1 MKKIIFTLFILFN
14 FLANAQVT
22 FKPGVKAGITL
33 SKFTGIIEDKN
44 NFNSIVHKTSFS
56 IKPDFYLGVLGTIDF
71 TRFYALQP
79 EVLYQRQGSIVSN
92 LNEFDSVKVSLSYLS
107 LNAANKFKFNK
118 LNLQVVPSLDFLLD
132 KNYNVEN
139 EVDISCALGVGYQIN
154 QNLGV
159 EMRAKWGAIPVL
171 YTEPILLGQTSSRM
185 SHGNFS
191 IQIGLT
197 YSFSK

>member
-44 NFNSIVHKTSFS
+44 NFNSIVRKTSFS

-132 KNYNVEN
+132 KNYNVE
-139 EVDISCALGVGYQIN
+139 IN

-171 YTEPILLGQTSSRM
+171 YTEPILSGQTSSRM

-191 IQIGLT
+191 LQIGLT

>member
-44 NFNSIVHKTSFS
+44 NFNS
-56 IKPDFYLGVLGTIDF
+56 IDF

-171 YTEPILLGQTSSRM
+171 YTEPILSGQTSSRM